1 MAKYQKLAIAP
12 DGAIVFRATG
22 RVVQG
27 LTTQKDNRVYR
38 NGRLYGYI
46 GKPTKAQ
53 QAKIDKVAQSPARKH
68 RAKVQAEVK
77 RIRREGVEIADLP
90 VNKSTKE
97 IKAWLSATTLTGEA
111 VRFLHRYGNRG
122 EVEVSKLTQSRLNYA
137 AVINKAV
144 KSGKMTAQQG
154 DALIKGMYDAK
165 SNEDRLRLWK
175 ETAEFFDK
183 VGFKY
188 EIHSRI
194 KDQEE

>member
-27 LTTQKDNRVYR
+27 LTTQRDNRIYR

-46 GKPTKAQ
+46 GKPSKSE
-53 QAKIDKVAQSPARKH
+53 QAKINKVAENPRRKH
-68 RAKVQAEVK
+68 RAKVQAEVA
-77 RIRREGVEIADLP
+77 RIRREGVEIQDLP

-111 VRFLHRYGNRG
+111 VRFLHKYGSRG

-137 AVINKAV
+137 SVINKAV

-165 SNEDRLRLWK
+165 TNEDRLRLWK
-175 ETAEFFDK
+175 ETADLFDK
-183 VGFKY
+183 MDFKY
-188 EIHSRI
+188 EIHARV
-194 KDQEE
+194 KDSEE

>member
-27 LTTQKDNRVYR
+27 LTEQRDNRVYR

-53 QAKIDKVAQSPARKH
+53 QAKIDKVAQNSARKH
-68 RAKVQAEVK
+68 RAKVQEEVK

-111 VRFLHRYGNRG
+111 VRFLHKYGNRG

-165 SNEDRLRLWK
+165 TNEDRLRLWK
-175 ETAEFFDK
+175 ETADLFDK
-183 VGFKY
+183 LDFKY
-188 EIHSRI
+188 DIHSRV
-194 KDQEE
+194 KDQED

>member
-38 NGRLYGYI
+38 DGRLYGYI

-53 QAKIDKVAQSPARKH
+53 QSKIDKVAQSPARKH

-154 DALIKGMYDAK
+154 DAMIKGMYDAK

-188 EIHSRI
+188 DIHSRV

>member
-12 DGAIVFRATG
+12 DGAIVIRATG

-27 LTTQKDNRVYR
+27 LTEQRDNRVYR

-53 QAKIDKVAQSPARKH
+53 QAKIDKVAQNPARKH
-68 RAKVQAEVK
+68 RAKVQEEVK
-77 RIRREGVEIADLP
+77 RIRREGVEISDLP

-111 VRFLHRYGNRG
+111 VRFLHKYGNRG

-137 AVINKAV
+137 SVINKAV

-154 DALIKGMYDAK
+154 DVLIKDMYDAK
-165 SNEDRLRLWK
+165 TNEDRLRLWK
-175 ETAEFFDK
+175 ETADLFDK
-183 VGFKY
+183 LDFKY
-188 EIHSRI
+188 DIHSRV
-194 KDQEE
+194 KDQED

>member
-27 LTTQKDNRVYR
+27 ITIQKDNRVYR

-53 QAKIDKVAQSPARKH
+53 QAKIDKVAQNPARKH

-77 RIRREGVEIADLP
+77 RIRREGVEIQDLP
-90 VNKSTKE
+90 TNKSTKE
-97 IKAWLSATTLTGEA
+97 IKAWFSATTLTGEA

-122 EVEVSKLTQSRLNYA
+122 EVEVSKITQSRLNYA
-137 AVINKAV
+137 SVISKAV

-154 DALIKGMYDAK
+154 DAVIKTMYDAK
-165 SNEDRLRLWK
+165 SDEDRLRLWK
-175 ETAEFFDK
+175 ETADLFDK
-183 VGFKY
+183 MDFKY
-188 EIHSRI
+188 EIHSRV
-194 KDQEE
+194 KDQED

>member
-27 LTTQKDNRVYR
+27 LTIQKDNRVYR

-53 QAKIDKVAQSPARKH
+53 QAKIEKVAQSPARKH
-68 RAKVQAEVK
+68 RAKVQAEIK
-77 RIRREGVEIADLP
+77 RIRREGVEIPDLP

-137 AVINKAV
+137 SVINKAV

-154 DALIKGMYDAK
+154 DALIKDMYDAK
-165 SNEDRLRLWK
+165 TNDDRLRLWK

-183 VGFKY
+183 LDFKY
-188 EIHSRI
+188 DIHSRV
-194 KDQEE
+194 KDQED

>member
-1 MAKYQKLAIAP
+1 MTKYQKLAIAP

-27 LTTQKDNRVYR
+27 LTTQRDNRIYR

-46 GKPTKAQ
+46 GKPSKSE
-53 QAKIDKVAQSPARKH
+53 QAKINKVAENPKRKH
-68 RAKVQAEVK
+68 RAKVQAEVA
-77 RIRREGVEIADLP
+77 RIRREGVEIQDLP

-111 VRFLHRYGNRG
+111 VRFLHKYGNRG

-137 AVINKAV
+137 SVINKAV

-165 SNEDRLRLWK
+165 TNEDRLRLWK
-175 ETAEFFDK
+175 ETADLFDK
-183 VGFKY
+183 MDFKY
-188 EIHSRI
+188 EIHARV
-194 KDQEE
+194 KDSEE

>member
-27 LTTQKDNRVYR
+27 LTIQKDNRVYR

-137 AVINKAV
+137 SVINRAV

-165 SNEDRLRLWK
+165 SNKERLRLWK
-175 ETAEFFDK
+175 ETAEFFDTL
-183 VGFKY
+183 GFKY
-188 EIHSRI
+188 DIHSRV
-194 KDQEE
+194 KDQED

>member
-27 LTTQKDNRVYR
+27 LTVQKDNRVYR
-38 NGRLYGYI
+38 DGKLYGYI
-46 GKPTKAQ
+46 GKPNKVQ
-53 QAKIDKVAQSPARKH
+53 QAKIDKVAQNPARKH
-68 RAKVQAEVK
+68 RAKVQEEVK

-111 VRFLHRYGNRG
+111 VRFLHKFGNRG

-137 AVINKAV
+137 SVINKAV

-154 DALIKGMYDAK
+154 DALIKGMFDAK
-165 SNEDRLRLWK
+165 TNEDRLRLWK
-175 ETAEFFDK
+175 ETADLFDK
-183 VGFKY
+183 LDFKY
-188 EIHSRI
+188 DIHSRV
-194 KDQEE
+194 KDQED

>member
-53 QAKIDKVAQSPARKH
+53 QAKIDKVAENPARKH

-188 EIHSRI
+188 EIHSKV

>member
-27 LTTQKDNRVYR
+27 LTEQRDNRVYR

-53 QAKIDKVAQSPARKH
+53 QAKIDKVAQNPARKH
-68 RAKVQAEVK
+68 RAKVQEEVK

-188 EIHSRI
+188 EIHSRV

>member
-27 LTTQKDNRVYR
+27 LTVQKDNRVYR

-90 VNKSTKE
+90 TNKSTKE

-154 DALIKGMYDAK
+154 DALIKAMYDAK
-165 SNEDRLRLWK
+165 SNDDRLRLWK

-183 VGFKY
+183 LDFKY
-188 EIHSRI
+188 DIHSRV

>member
-12 DGAIVFRATG
+12 DGAIVFRASG

-27 LTTQKDNRVYR
+27 LTEQRDNRVYR

-53 QAKIDKVAQSPARKH
+53 QAKIDKVAENPARKH

-77 RIRREGVEIADLP
+77 RIRREGVEIQDLP

-137 AVINKAV
+137 SVINRVV

-165 SNEDRLRLWK
+165 TNEDRLRLWK
-175 ETAEFFDK
+175 ETADFFDK
-183 VGFKY
+183 LDFKY
-188 EIHSRI
+188 EIHSRV
-194 KDQEE
+194 KDQED

>member
-27 LTTQKDNRVYR
+27 LTEQRDNRVYR

-53 QAKIDKVAQSPARKH
+53 QAKIDKVAENPARKH

-77 RIRREGVEIADLP
+77 RIRREGVEIQELP

-154 DALIKGMYDAK
+154 DALIKGMYNAK

-175 ETAEFFDK
+175 ETGEFFDK

-188 EIHSRI
+188 DIHSRV

>member
-1 MAKYQKLAIAP
+1 MAKHQKLAIAP

>member
-27 LTTQKDNRVYR
+27 LTVQKDNRVYR
-38 NGRLYGYI
+38 NGKLYGYI
-46 GKPTKAQ
+46 GKPTKVQ
-53 QAKIDKVAQSPARKH
+53 QAKIDKVAQNPARKH
-68 RAKVQAEVK
+68 RAKVQEEVK

-111 VRFLHRYGNRG
+111 VRFLHKYGNRG

-137 AVINKAV
+137 TVINKAV

-165 SNEDRLRLWK
+165 TNEDRLRLWK
-175 ETAEFFDK
+175 ETADLFDK
-183 VGFKY
+183 LDFKY
-188 EIHSRI
+188 DIHSRV
-194 KDQEE
+194 KDQED

>member
-27 LTTQKDNRVYR
+27 LTIQKDNRVYR

-53 QAKIDKVAQSPARKH
+53 EAKIAKVAENPARKH

-97 IKAWLSATTLTGEA
+97 IKAWLSATTLMGEA

-137 AVINKAV
+137 SVINKAV

-154 DALIKGMYDAK
+154 DALIKDMYDAK

-175 ETAEFFDK
+175 ETADLFDK
-183 VGFKY
+183 LDFKY
-188 EIHSRI
+188 DIHSRV
-194 KDQEE
+194 KDQED

>member
-12 DGAIVFRATG
+12 DGAIVYRNTG

-27 LTTQKDNRVYR
+27 LTEQRDSRVYR

-53 QAKIDKVAQSPARKH
+53 QAKIAKVAQNPARKH

-77 RIRREGVEIADLP
+77 RIRREGVEIQELP

-111 VRFLHRYGNRG
+111 VRFLYRYGNRG

-137 AVINKAV
+137 SVINKAV

-154 DALIKGMYDAK
+154 DALIKNMYDAK

-188 EIHSRI
+188 EIHSRV

>member
-27 LTTQKDNRVYR
+27 LTIQKDNRVYR

-68 RAKVQAEVK
+68 RAKVQAEIK

-137 AVINKAV
+137 SVINKAV

-154 DALIKGMYDAK
+154 DALIKDMYDAK

-175 ETAEFFDK
+175 ETADFFDK
-183 VGFKY
+183 LDFKY
-188 EIHSRI
+188 DIHSRV
-194 KDQEE
+194 KDQED

>member
-27 LTTQKDNRVYR
+27 LTIQKDNRVYR

-53 QAKIDKVAQSPARKH
+53 QAKIDKVVQSPARKH
-68 RAKVQAEVK
+68 RAKVQAEIK

-97 IKAWLSATTLTGEA
+97 IKAWLNATTLTGEA

-154 DALIKGMYDAK
+154 DALIKVMYNAK
-165 SNEDRLRLWK
+165 TNEDRLRLWK
-175 ETAEFFDK
+175 ETADSFDK
-183 VGFKY
+183 LGFKY
-188 EIHSRI
+188 DIHSRV
-194 KDQEE
+194 KDQED

>member
-1 MAKYQKLAIAP
+1 MAKYQTLAIAP

-27 LTTQKDNRVYR
+27 LTEQRGNRVYR

-53 QAKIDKVAQSPARKH
+53 QAKIDKVAENPARKH

-77 RIRREGVEIADLP
+77 RIRREGVEIQELP
-90 VNKSTKE
+90 VNKSTSE

-137 AVINKAV
+137 SVISKAV

-175 ETAEFFDK
+175 ETAHLFDK
-183 VGFKY
+183 LDFKY
-188 EIHSRI
+188 EIHARV
-194 KDQEE
+194 KDSEE

>member
-38 NGRLYGYI
+38 DGRLVGYI
-46 GKPTKAQ
+46 AKPTKAQ

-154 DALIKGMYDAK
+154 DVLIKGMYDAK

-188 EIHSRI
+188 EIHSRV